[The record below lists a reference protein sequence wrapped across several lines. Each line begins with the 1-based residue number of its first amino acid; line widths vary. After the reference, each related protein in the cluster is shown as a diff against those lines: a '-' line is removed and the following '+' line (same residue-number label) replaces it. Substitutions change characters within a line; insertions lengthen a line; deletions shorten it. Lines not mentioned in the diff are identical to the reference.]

1 MKFIVFGL
9 GNYGGALASK
19 LISLGHE
26 VIGVDK
32 NMALVEKYKQAITHT
47 ISLDAGVPE
56 AVRALPLNEVD
67 VVINAIGEN
76 EGSNIMLTALLRQ
89 LAINRIICRVITP
102 LHQTVLE
109 AMGIEEFVYPEADS
123 AERLAYRLD
132 LKGVVDSFKITDRYQ
147 LIEVQTPERYAD
159 HKLADIDFL
168 KYPVQPVTV
177 LRPKEERSLIGT
189 RHKVKQVVGVLTPD
203 TVLRRDDILVLFG
216 EVEKLEEFIED

>member
-32 NMALVEKYKQAITHT
+32 SMTLVEKFKHVITHT
-47 ISLDAGVPE
+47 ISLDAGIPE
-56 AVRALPLNEVD
+56 AVRALPLKEVD

-76 EGSNIMLTALLRQ
+76 EGSNIMLTALLKQ
-89 LAINRIICRVITP
+89 LSINRIICRVITP

-109 AMGIEEFVYPEADS
+109 AMGVEEFVYPEADS

-132 LKGVVDSFKITDRYQ
+132 LKGVLDSFKITDKYQ
-147 LIEVQTPERYAD
+147 LIEVQIPERYAD
-159 HKLADIDFL
+159 RKLADINFL

-177 LRPKEERSLIGT
+177 LRPTEERSLIGT
-189 RHKVKQVVGVLTPD
+189 KHKVKQVIGVLTPD
-203 TVLRRDDILVLFG
+203 TILRRDDILVLFG

>member
-32 NMALVEKYKQAITHT
+32 SMTLVEKYKHAITHT
-47 ISLDAGVPE
+47 VSLDAGAPE
-56 AVRALPLNEVD
+56 AVRALPLKEVD

-89 LAINRIICRVITP
+89 LSVNRIICRVITP

-147 LIEVQTPERYAD
+147 LIEVKIPERYAD
-159 HKLADIDFL
+159 RKLADINFL
-168 KYPVQPVTV
+168 KYPVQPVTL
-177 LRPKEERSLIGT
+177 LRQIEERSLIGT

-203 TVLRRDDILVLFG
+203 TILRHDDILVLFG
-216 EVEKLEEFIED
+216 EVDKLEDFIED

>member
-32 NMALVEKYKQAITHT
+32 SMSLVEKFKHAITHT
-47 ISLDAGVPE
+47 ISLDAGSPE
-56 AVRALPLNEVD
+56 AVRSLPLKEVD

-89 LAINRIICRVITP
+89 LSVNRIICRVITP

-132 LKGVVDSFKITDRYQ
+132 LKGVIDSFKITDRYQ
-147 LIEVQTPERYAD
+147 LIEVRTPERYVD
-159 HKLADIDFL
+159 RKLSDINFL
-168 KYPVQPVTV
+168 KYPVQPVTL
-177 LRPKEERSLIGT
+177 LRPTDERSLIGT

-203 TVLRRDDILVLFG
+203 TILRRDDILVLFG

>member
-32 NMALVEKYKQAITHT
+32 SMSLVEKFKHAITHT
-47 ISLDAGVPE
+47 ISLDAGSPE
-56 AVRALPLNEVD
+56 AVRSLPLKEVD

-89 LAINRIICRVITP
+89 LSVNRIICRVITP

-132 LKGVVDSFKITDRYQ
+132 LKGVIDSFKITDRYQ
-147 LIEVQTPERYAD
+147 LIEVRTPERYVD
-159 HKLADIDFL
+159 RKLSDINFL
-168 KYPVQPVTV
+168 KYPVQPVT
-177 LRPKEERSLIGT
+177 LL
-189 RHKVKQVVGVLTPD
+189 
-203 TVLRRDDILVLFG
+203 
-216 EVEKLEEFIED
+216 

>member
-1 MKFIVFGL
+1 MKFIVIGL

-19 LISLGHE
+19 LIALGHE

-32 NMALVEKYKQAITHT
+32 SMTLVEKYKQAITHT
-47 ISLDAGVPE
+47 ISLDAGAPE
-56 AVRALPLNEVD
+56 AVKSLPLKEVD

-89 LAINRIICRVITP
+89 LSVKRIICRVITP

-109 AMGIEEFVYPEADS
+109 AMGVEEFVYPEADS

-147 LIEVQTPERYAD
+147 LIEVRIPERYVD
-159 HKLADIDFL
+159 RKLADINFL
-168 KYPVQPVTV
+168 KYPVQPVTL
-177 LRPKEERSLIGT
+177 LRQSEERSLIGT
-189 RHKVKQVVGVLTPD
+189 KHKVKQVVGVLTPD
-203 TVLRRDDILVLFG
+203 TMLRRDDILVLFG
-216 EVEKLEEFIED
+216 EVEKLEKFIED

>member
-19 LISLGHE
+19 LIALGHE

-32 NMALVEKYKQAITHT
+32 SMTLVEKYKQAITHT
-47 ISLDAGVPE
+47 ISLDAGAPE
-56 AVRALPLNEVD
+56 AVKSLPLNEVD

-89 LAINRIICRVITP
+89 LSVKRIICRVITP

-147 LIEVQTPERYAD
+147 LIEVRIPERYAD
-159 HKLADIDFL
+159 RKLADIDFL
-168 KYPVQPVTV
+168 KYPVQPVTL
-177 LRPKEERSLIGT
+177 LRQSEERSLIGT
-189 RHKVKQVVGVLTPD
+189 KHKVKQVVGVLTPD
-203 TVLRRDDILVLFG
+203 TKLRSDDILVLFG
-216 EVEKLEEFIED
+216 EVDKLEKFIED